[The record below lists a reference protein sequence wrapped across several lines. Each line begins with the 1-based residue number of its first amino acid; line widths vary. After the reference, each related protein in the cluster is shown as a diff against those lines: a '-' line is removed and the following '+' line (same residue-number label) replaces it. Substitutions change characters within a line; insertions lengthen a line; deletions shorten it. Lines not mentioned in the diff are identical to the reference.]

1 MDGFRWLHGIFTKV
15 LPGFSPYITA
25 TPPIWHEI
33 HDILHY
39 AKLYNLYYRLLGLKS
54 IFHAPVV
61 LRSRAFLSGE
71 SLRPSI
77 IISLQTG
84 IVNYTKS
91 TQMNMHMH
99 LWSMHSRS
107 EEV

>member
-1 MDGFRWLHGIFTKV
+1 
-15 LPGFSPYITA
+15 LPGFSPCITA
-25 TPPIWHEI
+25 APPIWNKI

-54 IFHAPVV
+54 IFHATVV
-61 LRSRAFLSGE
+61 RSRAFLSGE

-77 IISLQTG
+77 ISLQTG

-91 TQMNMHMH
+91 TQTNMHMH